1 MPSYNDIGSFSSW
14 TKEEKDQFTVAVIK
28 GLIMDTVRNANSGHT
43 GGPMSST
50 DFSYI
55 LFSEYL
61 NFDPDDPKWFN
72 RDRFV
77 LSAGHESALLYIL
90 LTLIGWLRVDELQ
103 NFRQLHSK
111 TPGHPEVE
119 INGVEATTGPLGQ
132 GVAMGIGMAVA
143 ESKLR
148 NIFSRDSNDAF
159 KPVAHYNYIL
169 ASDGDLQEPV
179 STGAA
184 SLAGHWGLS
193 KVILF
198 YDSNEAQISGHL
210 SRSDSAN
217 YGTIFDGYGWHV
229 QEINGH
235 DHKQICSAIEKA
247 QVVNKPSIIIGKT
260 IMAYGAAEMEGDHE
274 THGAPLPQ
282 DEINATKEKLG
293 LPNEDFYLPAEVINH
308 FQARYPTLKNNV
320 SNWNNGIYE
329 LKKNKEKEFL
339 WNLCID
345 GQLPQLDFPKFEDN
359 TMIATRKAFGKSLD
373 YFAAQIPNLIGGSA
387 DLEPSNYTGNF
398 ASNYGDFQNGHR
410 DGRNFAFGVREFPM
424 AAILNGIDLHG
435 GLKSFGGTFLV
446 FSDYERPALR
456 LAAIQRLGVIHE
468 FTHDSFYVG
477 EDGPTHQ
484 PVEHLMSLR
493 AIPNFQVFRPS
504 DAKETAVCF
513 EIALKSNNTPSAL
526 MLTRQGVPVS
536 SLQIDRIIEGVQRG
550 AYIVKDTE
558 GNPDIVL
565 LATGSEVSLA
575 IEVAD
580 ILHDRNVRVISMPC
594 FELFEQQ
601 SEDYKK
607 SLIPDRGCMKIS
619 IEAGITHGWER
630 YIGINGLSIGIDH
643 YGLSAPYKDLAQEFG
658 FIPEKVKNRILD
670 HMKKLL

>member
-345 GQLPQLDFPKFEDN
+345 GQLPQLDIPKFEDN
-359 TMIATRKAFGKSLD
+359 TMIATRKAFGKTLD

-658 FIPEKVKNRILD
+658 FIPEKVKDRILD

>member
-90 LTLIGWLRVDELQ
+90 LTLIGWLSVDELQ

-159 KPVAHYNYIL
+159 EPVAHYNYIL

-198 YDSNEAQISGHL
+198 YDSNEAQISGNV

-217 YGTIFDGYGWHV
+217 YGTIFDGYGWHI

-293 LPNEDFYLPAEVINH
+293 LPNEDFYLPAEIINH

-329 LKKNKEKEFL
+329 LKKNREKEFL

-359 TMIATRKAFGKSLD
+359 TMIATRKAFGKTLD
-373 YFAAQIPNLIGGSA
+373 SFAAQIPNLIGGSA

-526 MLTRQGVPVS
+526 MLTRQGVPVN

>member
-1 MPSYNDIGSFSSW
+1 MPSYKDISSFSSW
-14 TKEEKDQFTVAVIK
+14 PKEDKDLFTIAIIK

-43 GGPMSST
+43 GGPMSSA
-50 DFSYI
+50 DFAYI

-61 NFDPDDPKWFN
+61 NFDPDDHKWFN

-77 LSAGHESALLYIL
+77 LSAGHESALLYTL
-90 LTLIGWLRVDELQ
+90 LTLIGWLKIDDLQ

-119 INGVEATTGPLGQ
+119 IKGVEATTGPLGQ
-132 GVAMGIGMAVA
+132 GVAMGIGMGIA

-148 NIFSRDSNDAF
+148 NIFSQDAN
-159 KPVAHYNYIL
+159 VNSESITHYTYIL
-169 ASDGDLQEPV
+169 ASDGDLQEPI
-179 STGAA
+179 TTAA
-184 SLAGHWGLS
+184 AALAGHWGLS

-198 YDSNEAQISGHL
+198 YDSNEAQISGNV

-217 YGTIFDGYGWHV
+217 YETIFEGYGWHV
-229 QEINGH
+229 QTINGH

-293 LPNEDFYLPAEVINH
+293 LPTEKFYLPDEVVNH
-308 FQARYPTLKNNV
+308 FQSRFSLLRKIV
-320 SNWNNGIYE
+320 SNWNNEVLE
-329 LKKNKEKEFL
+329 LKKNEDKELL
-339 WNLCID
+339 WNLCIE
-345 GQLPQLDFPKFEDN
+345 GELPKLNLPTFDEN
-359 TMIATRKAFGKSLD
+359 TMLATRKAFGQTLD
-373 YFAAQIPNLIGGSA
+373 SFAEQIPNLVGGSA

-398 ASNYGDFQNGHR
+398 AATYGDFQNENR
-410 DGRNFAFGVREFPM
+410 NGRNFAFGVREFPM

-468 FTHDSFYVG
+468 FTHDSFYLG

-484 PVEHLMSLR
+484 PVEHIMSLR
-493 AIPNFQVFRPS
+493 AIPNFHLFRPS
-504 DAKETAVCF
+504 DAKETAACF

-526 MLTRQGVPVS
+526 LLTRQGVPVS
-536 SLQIDRIIEGVQRG
+536 ALGYDTIIEGVQKG
-550 AYIVKDTE
+550 SYIVKESE
-558 GNPDIVL
+558 GNPDLVF

-575 IEVAD
+575 LEVAD
-580 ILHDRNVRVISMPC
+580 LINDRNVRVVSMPC

-601 SEDYKK
+601 SEAYKK
-607 SLIPDRGCMKIS
+607 SVIPDRGCIKIS

-643 YGLSAPYKDLAQEFG
+643 YGLSAPYKDLAEEFG
-658 FIPEKVKNRILD
+658 FTPEKVKKRISD
-670 HMKKLL
+670 HLNQLL

>member
-159 KPVAHYNYIL
+159 EPVAHYNYIL

-198 YDSNEAQISGHL
+198 YDSNEAQISGNV

-293 LPNEDFYLPAEVINH
+293 LPNEYFYLPAEIINH

-345 GQLPQLDFPKFEDN
+345 GQLPQLDIPKFEDN
-359 TMIATRKAFGKSLD
+359 TMLATRKAFGKTLD
-373 YFAAQIPNLIGGSA
+373 SFAAQIPNLIGGSA

-504 DAKETAVCF
+504 DAKETAICF

-536 SLQIDRIIEGVQRG
+536 SLQIDRIIEGVQKG
-550 AYIVKDTE
+550 AYIVKETE
-558 GNPDIVL
+558 GNPDLVL

-580 ILHDRNVRVISMPC
+580 ILHDHNVRVISMPC

-643 YGLSAPYKDLAQEFG
+643 YGLSAPYKDLAPEFG
-658 FIPEKVKNRILD
+658 FTPEKVKNRILD
-670 HMKKLL
+670 HLKNLL

>member
-345 GQLPQLDFPKFEDN
+345 GQLPQLDIPKFEDN
-359 TMIATRKAFGKSLD
+359 TIIATRKAFGKTLD